1 MRGFSSDH
9 AGTWYHVLYMMSLVA
24 IATNVALIVFSST
37 QLSTWLGVTGVV
49 PYIIAAGL
57 EHVFLL
63 AKFVLSVFIPDAPK
77 YVSRIPFCFAI
88 IFSVVHSP

>member
-1 MRGFSSDH
+1 
-9 AGTWYHVLYMMSLVA
+9 MMSLVA

-77 YVSRIPFCFAI
+77 YVPISFALFLLLLWQCFHNYVSFCF
-88 IFSVVHSP
+88 SWVV